1 MAKPKGRPENMRP
14 PTTKEE
20 ARRRGHNGGV
30 KSGEVRRNKKNA
42 RETMRMMLQLAAK
55 GKIDETLE
63 NLGVDKT
70 DRTNFAA
77 MCGKAFTEYMRTGDI
92 RQLETVIKIA
102 GYDASENRKYRES
115 EARIRA
121 MDKSG
126 IPIAGEVDASNRN
139 DVLIMLPDDGRGNPG
154 GTAVLESQAEAIV
167 DKMNTGEVP

>member
-1 MAKPKGRPENMRP
+1 MAKKTDTTKNLRP

-20 ARRRGHNGGV
+20 ARRRGRNGGI

-42 RETMRMMLQLAAK
+42 RETMRMMLQLAAQ
-55 GKIDETLE
+55 GNISDTLK
-63 NLGVDKT
+63 NLGVKES

-102 GYDASENRKYRES
+102 GYDASENRKDRES

-126 IPIAGEVDASNRN
+126 IPIAGEVDASSRN

-154 GTAVLESQAEAIV
+154 GTAVLESQAEEIAESI
-167 DKMNTGEVP
+167 KESES

>member
-1 MAKPKGRPENMRP
+1 MRP

-20 ARRRGHNGGV
+20 AKRRGHNGGV

-42 RETMRMMLQLAAK
+42 RETMRMMLQLAAQ
-55 GKIDETLE
+55 GNISDTLK
-63 NLGVDKT
+63 NLGVKES

-102 GYDASENRKYRES
+102 GYDASENRKDRES

-126 IPIAGEVDASNRN
+126 IPIAGEVDASSRN

-154 GTAVLESQAEAIV
+154 GTAVLESQAKEIAESI
-167 DKMNTGEVP
+167 KESES

>member
-1 MAKPKGRPENMRP
+1 MAKKTDTTKNLRP

-20 ARRRGHNGGV
+20 ARRRGRNGGI

-55 GKIDETLE
+55 GNIAENLE
-63 NLGVDKT
+63 KLGVDKT
-70 DRTNFAA
+70 DQTNFAA

-102 GYDASENRKYRES
+102 GYDASENRKDRES

-126 IPIAGEVDASNRN
+126 IPIAGEVDASSRN

-154 GTAVLESQAEAIV
+154 GTAILESQAEDIINS
-167 DKMNTGEVP
+167 DKD

>member
-1 MAKPKGRPENMRP
+1 MAKKTDTTKNLRP

-20 ARRRGHNGGV
+20 ARRRGRNGGI

-102 GYDASENRKYRES
+102 GYDASENRKDRES

-126 IPIAGEVDASNRN
+126 IPIAGEVDASSRN

-154 GTAVLESQAEAIV
+154 GTAVLESQAEEIAESI
-167 DKMNTGEVP
+167 KESES

>member
-1 MAKPKGRPENMRP
+1 MAKPKGAPQNMRP

-20 ARRRGHNGGV
+20 AKRRGHNGGV

-55 GKIDETLE
+55 GNVEQNLE
-63 NLGVDKT
+63 ALGVEET

-77 MCGKAFTEYMRTGDI
+77 MCAKSFTEYMRTGDI
-92 RQLETVIKIA
+92 RQLETIIKIA
-102 GYDASENRKYRES
+102 GYDTSEIRKDKES

-126 IPIAGEVDASNRN
+126 IPIAGEMDASSHN
-139 DVLIMLPDDGRGNPG
+139 DVLIMLPDDGRGAPG
-154 GTAVLESQAEAIV
+154 GTSVLESQAEDIINS
-167 DKMNTGEVP
+167 DKD

>member
-1 MAKPKGRPENMRP
+1 MAKKTDTTKNLRP

-20 ARRRGHNGGV
+20 ARRRGRNGGI

-102 GYDASENRKYRES
+102 GYDASENRKDRES

-126 IPIAGEVDASNRN
+126 IPIAGEMDASSHN

-154 GTAVLESQAEAIV
+154 GTAVLESQAKEIAESI
-167 DKMNTGEVP
+167 KESES

>member
-20 ARRRGHNGGV
+20 AKRRGHNGGV

-42 RETMRMMLQLAAK
+42 RETMRMMLQLAAQ
-55 GKIDETLE
+55 GNISDTLK
-63 NLGVDKT
+63 NLGVEES

-102 GYDASENRKYRES
+102 GYDASENRKDRES

-126 IPIAGEVDASNRN
+126 IPIAGEVDASSRN

-154 GTAVLESQAEAIV
+154 GTAVLESQAEEIAESI
-167 DKMNTGEVP
+167 KESES

>member
-1 MAKPKGRPENMRP
+1 MAKKTDTTKNLRP

-20 ARRRGHNGGV
+20 ARRRGRNGGI

-102 GYDASENRKYRES
+102 GYDASENRKDRES

-126 IPIAGEVDASNRN
+126 IPIAGEFDASSRN

-154 GTAVLESQAEAIV
+154 GTAVLESQAKEIAESI
-167 DKMNTGEVP
+167 KESES

>member
-1 MAKPKGRPENMRP
+1 MRP

-20 ARRRGHNGGV
+20 AKRRGHNGGV

-42 RETMRMMLQLAAK
+42 RETMRMMLQLAAQ
-55 GKIDETLE
+55 GNISDTLK
-63 NLGVDKT
+63 NLGVKES

-102 GYDASENRKYRES
+102 GYDASENRKDRES

-126 IPIAGEVDASNRN
+126 IPIAGEVDASSRN

-154 GTAVLESQAEAIV
+154 GTAVLESQAEEIAESI
-167 DKMNTGEVP
+167 KESES

>member
-1 MAKPKGRPENMRP
+1 MAKKTDTTKNLRP

-20 ARRRGHNGGV
+20 ARRRGRNGGI

-55 GKIDETLE
+55 GKIAENLE

-70 DRTNFAA
+70 DQTNFAA

-102 GYDASENRKYRES
+102 GYDASENRKDRES

-126 IPIAGEVDASNRN
+126 IPIAGEVDASSRN

-154 GTAVLESQAEAIV
+154 GTAILESHAEDIINS
-167 DKMNTGEVP
+167 DKD

>member
-1 MAKPKGRPENMRP
+1 MAKKTDTTKNLRP

-20 ARRRGHNGGV
+20 ARRRGRNGGI

-55 GKIDETLE
+55 GKIAENLE

-70 DRTNFAA
+70 DQTNFAA

-102 GYDASENRKYRES
+102 GYDASENRKDRES

-126 IPIAGEVDASNRN
+126 IPIAGEVDSSSRN

-154 GTAVLESQAEAIV
+154 GTAILESQADDIINS
-167 DKMNTGEVP
+167 DKD

>member
-20 ARRRGHNGGV
+20 AKRRGHNGGV

-55 GKIDETLE
+55 GNISDTLK
-63 NLGVDKT
+63 NLGVEES

-102 GYDASENRKYRES
+102 GYDASENRKDRES

-126 IPIAGEVDASNRN
+126 IPIAGEVDASSRN
-139 DVLIMLPDDGRGNPG
+139 DVLIVLPDDGRGNPG
-154 GTAVLESQAEAIV
+154 GTAVLESQAEEIAESI
-167 DKMNTGEVP
+167 KESES